1 MNNTDPWRAIVTHL
15 REPAPPPQRMR
26 DRRTRHV
33 LADVSPICRIEW
45 STQSTILVSWSD
57 ATAGRREDQAWRAC
71 IARGAGVCKLTGA
84 AVRRGD
90 LIFRPIRR
98 GHGMPATAPDMILA
112 ESAPRGVSSI
122 VAVKATP

>member
-1 MNNTDPWRAIVTHL
+1 MDSIDPWRAIVRHL
-15 REPAPPPQRMR
+15 REPAPPPGRMR
-26 DRRTRHV
+26 DRRTQHI
-33 LADVSPICRIEW
+33 LADVSPISRIEW

-71 IARGAGVCKLTGA
+71 IARGAGVCKLTGS

-98 GHGMPATAPDMILA
+98 GRGMPATAPDMILA
-112 ESAPRGVSSI
+112 ASAPRGASSI
-122 VAVKATP
+122 VVVKATP